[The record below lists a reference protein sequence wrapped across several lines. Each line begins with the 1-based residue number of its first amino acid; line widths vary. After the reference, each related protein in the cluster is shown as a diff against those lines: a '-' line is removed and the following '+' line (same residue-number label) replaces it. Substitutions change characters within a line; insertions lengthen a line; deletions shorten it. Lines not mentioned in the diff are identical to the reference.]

1 MKTKHLCDLCLSIP
15 GVFQGGSVGSVGGH
29 EGLPSVS
36 DPHHRS
42 GHVQREADE
51 DGTTEDDAAQVS
63 VTTIRLII
71 RTKAECRMDSEDLS
85 SSSQGRCHGDPVQ
98 PPSVLLREDLAL
110 DDVVL

>member
-1 MKTKHLCDLCLSIP
+1 MKQNSSAIFSLSIP

-63 VTTIRLII
+63 MTTIRLII
-71 RTKAECRMDSEDLS
+71 RTKAEIRLDSEDLS
-85 SSSQGRCHGDPVQ
+85 
-98 PPSVLLREDLAL
+98 
-110 DDVVL
+110 